1 MEKVELASSTIIA
14 PDRYLNDDGTIAL
27 TPSDE
32 LQDIGTLVSK
42 MREIWPYEVGPKCL
56 GADRVVRKLEVK

>member
-1 MEKVELASSTIIA
+1 VEKVELASSAIIA
-14 PDRYLNDDGTIAL
+14 PDRYLNNAGTIAL
-27 TPSDE
+27 PPCDE

-42 MREIWPYEVGPKCL
+42 MREIWPYGVGPKCL